1 VIFVFSEVKYLG
13 HVVDL
18 NVKPETIKFLE
29 ENIGRSLI
37 NISLSSV
44 SDSKVRGNKS
54 KNKQIGLYQ
63 TKKLLFSKG
72 NQYKN
77 EKSTY

>member
-1 VIFVFSEVKYLG
+1 MKYLG

-29 ENIGRSLI
+29 ENIGGSLI
-37 NISLSSV
+37 NISLNSV
-44 SDSKVRGNKS
+44 FDSKDRGNKS
-54 KNKQIGLYQ
+54 KNKQIGQYQ
-63 TKKLLFSKG
+63 TKELLFSKG
-72 NQYKN
+72 SQYKN

>member
-1 VIFVFSEVKYLG
+1 MKYLG

-29 ENIGRSLI
+29 ENIRGSLI
-37 NISLSSV
+37 NISLNSV
-44 SDSKVRGNKS
+44 FDSKDRGNKS
-54 KNKQIGLYQ
+54 KNKQIGQYQ
-63 TKKLLFSKG
+63 TKELLFSKG
-72 NQYKN
+72 SQYKN